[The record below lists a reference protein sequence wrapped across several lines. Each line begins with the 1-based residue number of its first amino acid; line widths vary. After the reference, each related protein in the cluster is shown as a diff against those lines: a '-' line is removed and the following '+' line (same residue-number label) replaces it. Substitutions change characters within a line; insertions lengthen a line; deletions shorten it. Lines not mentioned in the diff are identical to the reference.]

1 MIGLYISGHPLE
13 EYEPELKSSVT
24 VTTADLLTDIESE
37 TQNMGNSPELDG
49 KKVTM
54 GGIITSVKQKTT
66 KTNNMMAFVELED
79 LYGTLEIIVFPK
91 TYERFKN
98 LLLQDSIV
106 LVGGRISQKEE
117 EAAKIICDTVAP
129 LKKYMGK
136 KLYIK
141 INTELQPGIIEK
153 LETLLIEH
161 RGIQPVILVN
171 EADGPKGKRQ
181 VIKVDSSIWVDIND
195 ILLNDLKEVAGQDCV
210 VAK

>member
-1 MIGLYISGHPLE
+1 
-13 EYEPELKSSVT
+13 
-24 VTTADLLTDIESE
+24 
-37 TQNMGNSPELDG
+37 
-49 KKVTM
+49 
-54 GGIITSVKQKTT
+54 
-66 KTNNMMAFVELED
+66 
-79 LYGTLEIIVFPK
+79 IVFPK